1 MTGRARLLSN
11 TAWNVAGQVAP
22 LVVGVLT
29 LPLLIRLVGLE
40 RFGFITLVW
49 VLVGYAS
56 IFDFGIGRALVR
68 TVAAHLAHGDRPR
81 AEASAHAGL
90 LYLALFG
97 MLLALALAPACAWV
111 VGSALNVSTELV
123 AEAVPAMGLLAVSLP
138 FVMLTTGFAGVMSAH
153 QRFKALNLIRIAL
166 GVASYLGPVAVAAF
180 VSVRLD
186 AVVAMVLLLRV
197 AGTAAHAWA
206 CARQCGW
213 RPRAAWPTREATH
226 ELFAL
231 GGWIAVSNVLSP
243 MLSYLDR
250 LLLAT
255 LVPVRAVAIYATPYD
270 VLSKA
275 MVLPSSI
282 MAALFPLAS
291 GLTRGSAAAQ
301 RLLGESLRLLF
312 VAMFPVIFVFIVFA
326 RPGLES
332 WLGLGIAEL
341 GAPVMQILAV
351 GMLLNALAQGPA
363 TLIQAAGEPRWMALL
378 HLAELPVFVGLL
390 WLLTAQFG
398 VIGTALASSLRN
410 GVDAAIVLGLA
421 QRRVAMGALNWR
433 AALLP
438 AAVAALLLGAA
449 LWPTGWAQA
458 TAVAV
463 AGLAL
468 FAGYAWARLLRP
480 DERSRLLAI
489 ARPALRS

>member
-1 MTGRARLLSN
+1 MVGRARLLSN
-11 TAWNVAGQVAP
+11 TAWNVAGQLAP

-68 TVAAHLAHGDRPR
+68 TVAAHLGQGDRPR

-90 LYLALFG
+90 VFLGLFG
-97 MLLALALAPACAWV
+97 AALALLLAPASAWLV
-111 VGSALNVSTELV
+111 VSALKLPAELV
-123 AEAVPAMGLLAVSLP
+123 PEAVPAMGLLAVSLP

-153 QRFKALNLIRIAL
+153 QQFKALNLIRIAL

-180 VSVRLD
+180 ISVRLD
-186 AVVAMVLLLRV
+186 AVVAVVLLLRV
-197 AGTAAHAWA
+197 LGTVAHAAA

-213 RPRAAWPTREATH
+213 RPRAVRPAREATH
-226 ELFAL
+226 ELFTL
-231 GGWIAVSNVLSP
+231 GGWIAVSNFLSP

-250 LLLAT
+250 LLIAAL
-255 LVPVRAVAIYATPYD
+255 LPVRAVAIYATPYD

-291 GLTRGSAAAQ
+291 GLARGSAQAQ
-301 RLLGESLRLLF
+301 RLLSESLRLLF
-312 VAMFPVIFVFIVFA
+312 VTMFPVIFVFVVFA

-332 WLGLGIAEL
+332 WLGLEIAEL

-363 TLIQAAGEPRWMALL
+363 TLVQAAGEPRWMALL
-378 HLAELPVFVGLL
+378 HLAELPVFIGLL
-390 WLLTAQFG
+390 WLLTTHFG

-410 GVDAAIVLGLA
+410 GVDAAIVFALA
-421 QRRVAMGALNWR
+421 QQRVAMGPLRWR

-438 AAVAALLLGAA
+438 GLVACMLLAAAV
-449 LWPTGWAQA
+449 WPTGWVQA
-458 TAVAV
+458 AAVGL
-463 AGLAL
+463 AGLSI
-468 FAGYAWARLLRP
+468 FAVYTWSSLLRP
-480 DERSRLLAI
+480 DERNRLLAL
-489 ARPALRS
+489 ARPPSLS

>member
-1 MTGRARLLSN
+1 MVGRRRLLSN
-11 TAWNVAGQVAP
+11 TAWNVAGQLAP

-68 TVAAHLAHGDRPR
+68 TVAAHLAHADRPR

-90 LYLALFG
+90 VWLALFG
-97 MLLALALAPACAWV
+97 IVLALALAPASAWV
-111 VGSALNVSTELV
+111 VGTALNVPAELV
-123 AEAVPAMGLLAVSLP
+123 PEAVPALVLLAASLP
-138 FVMLTTGFAGVMSAH
+138 FVMFTTGLAGVMSAH
-153 QRFKALNLIRIAL
+153 QRFKALNLIRIVL
-166 GVASYLGPVAVAAF
+166 GVASYGGPVLVAAF

-186 AVVAMVLLLRV
+186 AVVALVLLLRV

-213 RPRAAWPTREATH
+213 RPQAAWPGREATR

-243 MLSYLDR
+243 MLSTLDR

-255 LVPVRAVAIYATPYD
+255 LVPVRTVAVYATPYD

-291 GLTRGSAAAQ
+291 GLARGSAAAQ

-312 VAMFPVIFVFIVFA
+312 VTMFPVIFLFVVFA
-326 RPGLES
+326 RPGLHG
-332 WLGLGIAEL
+332 WLGPEIAEL

-390 WLLTAQFG
+390 WLLTVQHG
-398 VIGTALASSLRN
+398 VLGTALASSLRS
-410 GVDAAIVLGLA
+410 GVDAAVIFGLA
-421 QRRVAMGALNWR
+421 QRRVAMGTLHWR
-433 AALLP
+433 AAAGP
-438 AAVAALLLGAA
+438 AGVAVLLLLAG
-449 LWPTGWAQA
+449 LWPTDWAESVG
-458 TAVAV
+458 VAL
-463 AGLAL
+463 AGLAA
-468 FAGYAWARLLRP
+468 FAVYAWAGLLRADERQRLRALLRP
-480 DERSRLLAI
+480 GP
-489 ARPALRS
+489 RP